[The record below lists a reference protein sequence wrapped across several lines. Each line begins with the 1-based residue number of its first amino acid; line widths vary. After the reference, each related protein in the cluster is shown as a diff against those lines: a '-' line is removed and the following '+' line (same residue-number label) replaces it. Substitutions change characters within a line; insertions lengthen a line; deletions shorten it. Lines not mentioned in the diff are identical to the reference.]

1 MTLSAIVGALS
12 LAVWIYLLGARGGF
26 WRAAQRDVPQAA
38 KRAAAQPWPHVVAVI
53 PARNEAEVVAD
64 SIASLCRQ
72 DYTGTFTVVLIDDQS
87 EDGTA
92 TVARKAADACG
103 AAQRLTVIAGSAP
116 PADWTGKL
124 WALEQGVRHTQRLLP
139 PPDFVL
145 LTDADIVYAD
155 DALRELVARAQAGGF
170 ALTSLMVKLRCE
182 SVAERALIPAF
193 IFFFQMLYP
202 FAWVNR
208 PAHRT
213 AAAAGG
219 CMLVQRAVLH
229 ASGGLDAI
237 RAELIDDCAL
247 ARQIKQRGP
256 IWLGLTDAVRS
267 IRAYPHVDDIRRM
280 VARSAYTQLRCSP
293 MLLLGTVAA
302 MVVTYWAPPL
312 LAVFASGW
320 PRVFGTAAWVAMAAA
335 LQPILRF
342 YRVSPWWGAL
352 LPGMAAVYLWFTV
365 DSAFQYWRG
374 RGGMWKGR
382 AQALRS
388 QSR

>member
-1 MTLSAIVGALS
+1 VTLSAIVGTLS
-12 LAVWIYLLGARGGF
+12 LAVWIYLLSARGGF

-38 KRAAAQPWPHVVAVI
+38 MRAVEEPWPHVVAVI
-53 PARNEAEVVAD
+53 PARNETPVLAH

-72 DYTGTFTVVLIDDQS
+72 NYAGTFAVVLVDDQS

-92 TVARKAADACG
+92 TAAREAADACG
-103 AAQRLTVIAGSAP
+103 AAQRLTVIAGSAT
-116 PADWTGKL
+116 PAGWTGKL
-124 WALEQGVRHTQRLLP
+124 WALEQGVRYTQRLMP

-155 DALRELVARAQAGGF
+155 DALTGLVARARAGGL

-182 SVAERALIPAF
+182 NVAERALIPAF

-208 PAHRT
+208 PERRL

-247 ARQIKQRGP
+247 ARQIKRRGP
-256 IWLGLTDAVRS
+256 IWLGMTDAVRS
-267 IRAYPHVDDIRRM
+267 IRAYPHVDDIRSM

-293 MLLLGTVAA
+293 VLLLGTVAA
-302 MVVTYWAPPL
+302 MAVTFWAPPL

-320 PRVFGTAAWVAMAAA
+320 PRVFGIAAWAAMSVA

-342 YRVSPWWGAL
+342 YRVSSWWGAL
-352 LPGMAAVYLWFTV
+352 LPAIAAMYAWFTV